1 MFTRRLASLLLVFG
15 ILPCLAQRGGGG
27 TVNLQLMIVLDGE
40 RQPYNKEITVTVFD
54 GWGVVEQALTVKQ
67 GMAEFFIPPGVHRLS
82 IAGPEIEQ
90 YYDEFNLDLEPAR
103 MRTIQVEPKRK
114 LARKQQAEGS
124 VASVRLNIPKK
135 AEKEFE
141 RAQSDWKKKKWS
153 DAKTHLQNAISIYP
167 QYDAAYAALGAAELQ
182 MGEREA
188 GRADL
193 QKAIQLNR
201 NNTPACRRLAELF
214 IAETNYVAAEPLLQT
229 ALRDRP
235 LDPWAL
241 SYAALGELQQER
253 FADAVT
259 NAQKVHTVAH
269 RGFESAHLIAA
280 QALESLKRPA
290 EARAE
295 YQLYVSEAPTGQN
308 VERAKSALQRLSP
321 ETQSTAQPIVPPQ

>member
-1 MFTRRLASLLLVFG
+1 MFTRRLAPLLLVFV
-15 ILPCLAQRGGGG
+15 ILPCVAQRGGGG

-67 GMAEFFIPPGVHRLS
+67 GMVEFFIPPGVHRLS

-114 LARKQQAEGS
+114 LTTKQHAEGT

-141 RAQSDWKKKKWS
+141 RAQNAWKKKKWS

-167 QYDAAYAALGAAELQ
+167 QYDAAYAALGAVELQ
-182 MGEREA
+182 MGERED
-188 GRADL
+188 GRRDL

-201 NNTPACRRLAELF
+201 NNTPACRRLAELSSPKIITSQQNRF
-214 IAETNYVAAEPLLQT
+214 CRHHCAIGHWTRGLFRMLLWESCSRIDLQT
-229 ALRDRP
+229 HSLTPRKSTLWPIKDLR
-235 LDPWAL
+235 
-241 SYAALGELQQER
+241 
-253 FADAVT
+253 
-259 NAQKVHTVAH
+259 
-269 RGFESAHLIAA
+269 
-280 QALESLKRPA
+280 
-290 EARAE
+290 
-295 YQLYVSEAPTGQN
+295 APT
-308 VERAKSALQRLSP
+308 
-321 ETQSTAQPIVPPQ
+321 